1 MFSEENPKRLAQIAL
16 VVLLIIGCIAVL
28 LPMIGAVLFAF
39 VIWICTW
46 NTYSK
51 KLLPRLGGRNNLG
64 AALITRVRQRA
75 GGAGRAFARPSGAR
89 RARVRR
95 QTTRRRRNPAG
106 VFWFVATG

>member
-46 NTYSK
+46 NTYSQ

-64 AALITRVRQRA
+64 AALMTTLLVLVMLIPMIFLA
-75 GGAGRAFARPSGAR
+75 GSLAPK
-89 RARVRR
+89 
-95 QTTRRRRNPAG
+95 P
-106 VFWFVATG
+106 